1 MVVVQPEALQC
12 RAEAEFR
19 GNVACAARRA
29 YSEVGILV
37 YQTGQDEHKI
47 DASESLFIAL
57 QRPSSVGIR
66 PVEYLIERLSANG
79 LLLHQP
85 INLSKEVGVYL
96 RSKKVFF
103 RLWDTRIAFASFL
116 RRTGQLI
123 FLEVKA
129 LQLG

>member
-1 MVVVQPEALQC
+1 MV
-12 RAEAEFR
+12 
-19 GNVACAARRA
+19 
-29 YSEVGILV
+29 YS
-37 YQTGQDEHKI
+37 YQTVQDEHKI
-47 DASESLFIAL
+47 DVPVSSFSPSPSAFIAL
-57 QRPSSVGIR
+57 QSPSSVGIR

-123 FLEVKA
+123 VSEVKV